1 MFSFQHGTNI
11 KRTYEIFYILFLYQV
26 FKIGVYFAL
35 TAHLSQDSPSHK
47 CLVAAESD
55 NAIL

>member
-35 TAHLSQDSPSHK
+35 TAHLSQD
-47 CLVAAESD
+47 
-55 NAIL
+55 